1 MSDSLTVTLRPD
13 GVDLTPNVGHY
24 KCLLKDLFNLLAEEP
39 QLWDDLVD
47 LVAGDVA
54 EPDRFLPARPAPED
68 LLADRIVES
77 LRPESLAL
85 WLQRGA
91 AARLRDD
98 LAIAAVPAQPERRRT
113 A

>member
-1 MSDSLTVTLRPD
+1 MSDYLTVTLRPD

-24 KCLLKDLFNLLAEEP
+24 KCLLKDLFALLAENGE
-39 QLWDDLVD
+39 LWEDLVD
-47 LVAGDVA
+47 LISG
-54 EPDRFLPARPAPED
+54 EIPPQDRHLPAKSAPED

-91 AARLRDD
+91 ATRLRDN
-98 LAIAAVPAQPERRRT
+98 LAIAAVSARPE
-113 A
+113 AGAA